1 MGQSEQTAR
10 KLEESIEEKDVIYK
24 LNQKKEIKILGL
36 PIFWFMTFLTLTIV
50 TVYTGNLPAGMI
62 GSLLVMVVFGEAL
75 GWIGD
80 RLPIVKSYLGGG
92 AIVAIFGSAYMVYS
106 GILPETVATSVS
118 DFMTTGGFLDF
129 YIAALITGSIL
140 GMNSKVLMKIG
151 VRYFVPIFGAVIG
164 AMLIAVIVA
173 FFIGFSL
180 QEAVLVITLP
190 ILGGG
195 MGAGAIP
202 MAQVYS
208 EFLGNPPSYYISI
221 LVPALALGN
230 VFAIVFASLLNS
242 LGKKVPSLTGN
253 GQLIPGFKMEEQKS
267 KFDISKMGIGL
278 LAALL
283 FFACGHL
290 LGAIIPLHP
299 YALMIIL
306 VAIAKIANVIPA
318 NVVEGASQWYQ
329 FVAKT
334 WTLALLF
341 GIGVAFTDL
350 NAVLAALSVQYILL
364 VAGVVCGAVLG
375 AALFGKIVGFYPIES
390 AISAGLC
397 MANMGG
403 TGDVA
408 VLSASK
414 RMQLMPFAQ
423 IASRLGGALILL
435 LAGLLMPFFL

>member
-1 MGQSEQTAR
+1 MGQTAK
-10 KLEESIEEKDVIYK
+10 KLEDTQP
-24 LNQKKEIKILGL
+24 LQNDKKTYDLYPKEQVKVMGL
-36 PIFWFMTFLTLTIV
+36 PIVWFAIFLLVTIV
-50 TVYTGNLPAGMI
+50 TVYTGTLPTGMI

-80 RLPIVKSYLGGG
+80 RMPIIKSYLGGG

-106 GILPETVATSVS
+106 GILPESVVTGV
-118 DFMTTGGFLDF
+118 DEFMTVGGFLDF

-151 VRYFVPIFGAVIG
+151 VRYFVPIFGAVLG
-164 AMLIAVIVA
+164 AMLIAGLVG
-173 FFIGFSL
+173 FFVGFSI
-180 QEAVLVITLP
+180 QEAVLVIALP

-208 EFLGNPPSYYISI
+208 EFLGQPASYYISI

-242 LGKKVPSLTGN
+242 LGNKFPSLSGN
-253 GQLIPGFKMEEQKS
+253 GQLIPGFKLEEKKS
-267 KFDISKMGIGL
+267 TFDISKMGIGL
-278 LAALL
+278 LIALL
-283 FFACGHL
+283 FFASGQL

-306 VAIAKIANVIPA
+306 VAIAKIANLIPQ

-350 NAVLAALSVQYILL
+350 NAVLAALSLQYILL
-364 VAGVVCGAVLG
+364 VAGVVFGAVLG
-375 AALFGKIVGFYPIES
+375 AGLLGRLVGFYPIES

-435 LAGLLMPFFL
+435 IAGLIIPLFL

>member
-1 MGQSEQTAR
+1 MTSN
-10 KLEESIEEKDVIYK
+10 ESKIYD
-24 LNQKKEIKILGL
+24 LNPNKQVKIMGL
-36 PIFWFMTFLTLTIV
+36 PILWFAIFLVTTIV
-50 TVYTGNLPAGMI
+50 TVYTGTLPTGMI

-75 GWIGD
+75 GWLGD
-80 RLPIVKSYLGGG
+80 RLPIIKSYLGGG

-106 GILPETVATSVS
+106 GILPESVS
-118 DFMTTGGFLDF
+118 AGVDEFMTAGGFLDF

-140 GMNSKVLMKIG
+140 GMNSKVLVKIG
-151 VRYFVPIFGAVIG
+151 ARYFVPIIGAVIG
-164 AMLIAVIVA
+164 AMLIAGLVG
-173 FFIGFSL
+173 FLIGFSV
-180 QEAVLVITLP
+180 QDAVLVIALP

-242 LGKKVPSLTGN
+242 LGNKVPSLSGN
-253 GQLIPGFKMEEQKS
+253 GQLIPGFTLEEKKS
-267 KFDISKMGIGL
+267 TFDISKMGIGL

-290 LGAIIPLHP
+290 LGAIVPLHP

-306 VAIAKIANVIPA
+306 VAIAKIANLIPG

-350 NAVLAALSVQYILL
+350 NAVLAALSIQYVLL
-364 VAGVVCGAVLG
+364 VAGVVFGAVIG
-375 AALFGKIVGFYPIES
+375 AALLGRIVGFYPIES

-408 VLSASK
+408 VLSAAK

-435 LAGLLMPFFL
+435 LAGLIIPLFL

>member
-1 MGQSEQTAR
+1 MEQTAR
-10 KLEESIEEKDVIYK
+10 KLENNEVTKQESTIYD
-24 LNQKKEIKILGL
+24 LNPNKQVKIMGL
-36 PIFWFMTFLTLTIV
+36 PILWFAIFLLITIV
-50 TVYTGNLPAGMI
+50 TVYTGTLPTGMI

-80 RLPIVKSYLGGG
+80 RLPIIKSYLGGG
-92 AIVAIFGSAYMVYS
+92 AIVAIFGSAYLVYS
-106 GILPETVATSVS
+106 GILPESVS
-118 DFMTTGGFLDF
+118 AGVDEFMTTGGFLDF

-140 GMNSKVLMKIG
+140 GMDSKVLVKIG
-151 VRYFVPIFGAVIG
+151 ARYFVPIIGAVFG
-164 AMLIAVIVA
+164 AMLIAGIVGLI
-173 FFIGFSL
+173 IGFSV
-180 QEAVLVITLP
+180 QDAVLVIALP

-242 LGKKVPSLTGN
+242 LGNKVPSLSGN
-253 GQLIPGFKMEEQKS
+253 GQLIPGFKLEEKKS
-267 KFDISKMGIGL
+267 TFDISKMGIGL

-306 VAIAKIANVIPA
+306 VAIAKIANLIPE

-350 NAVLAALSVQYILL
+350 NAVLAALSIQYVLL
-364 VAGVVCGAVLG
+364 VAGVVLGAVIG
-375 AALFGKIVGFYPIES
+375 AALLGRLVGFYPIES

-408 VLSASK
+408 VLSAAK

-435 LAGLLMPFFL
+435 LAGLIIPLFV

>member
-1 MGQSEQTAR
+1 MEQTAR
-10 KLEESIEEKDVIYK
+10 KLENNEVTNQESKIYD
-24 LNQKKEIKILGL
+24 LNPNKQVKIMGL
-36 PIFWFMTFLTLTIV
+36 PILWFAIFLLITIV
-50 TVYTGNLPAGMI
+50 TVYTGTLPTGMI

-80 RLPIVKSYLGGG
+80 RLPIIKSYLGGG
-92 AIVAIFGSAYMVYS
+92 AIVAIFGSAYLVYS
-106 GILPETVATSVS
+106 GILPESVS
-118 DFMTTGGFLDF
+118 AGVDEFMTTGGFLDF

-140 GMNSKVLMKIG
+140 GMNSKVLVKIG
-151 VRYFVPIFGAVIG
+151 ARYFVPIIGAVFG
-164 AMLIAVIVA
+164 AMLIAGLVGLL
-173 FFIGFSL
+173 IGFSV
-180 QEAVLVITLP
+180 QDAVLVIALP

-242 LGKKVPSLTGN
+242 LGNKVPSLSGN
-253 GQLIPGFKMEEQKS
+253 GQLIPGFKLEEKKS
-267 KFDISKMGIGL
+267 TFDISKMGIGL

-306 VAIAKIANVIPA
+306 VAIAKIANLIPE

-350 NAVLAALSVQYILL
+350 NAVLAALSIQYVLL
-364 VAGVVCGAVLG
+364 VAGVVFGAVLG
-375 AALFGKIVGFYPIES
+375 AALLGRLVGFYPIES

-408 VLSASK
+408 VLSAAK

-435 LAGLLMPFFL
+435 LAGLIIPLFV

>member
-1 MGQSEQTAR
+1 MAVEIVHNDKKPKIMG
-10 KLEESIEEKDVIYK
+10 I
-24 LNQKKEIKILGL
+24 
-36 PIFWFMTFLTLTIV
+36 PIFWFAIFLLITIV
-50 TVYTGNLPAGMI
+50 SVYTGTLPTGMI

-80 RLPIVKSYLGGG
+80 RLPIVKTFLGGG

-106 GILPETVATSVS
+106 GILPESVVTSV
-118 DFMTTGGFLDF
+118 DEFMTDGGFLDF

-140 GMNSKVLMKIG
+140 GMNSKVLMKVG
-151 VRYFVPIFGAVIG
+151 VRYIIPILGAVFGAMAIAALIG
-164 AMLIAVIVA
+164 LL
-173 FFIGFSL
+173 IGFSI
-180 QEAVLVITLP
+180 QDAVLVIALP

-195 MGAGAIP
+195 MGAGAVP
-202 MAQVYS
+202 MAQVFS
-208 EFLGNPPSYYISI
+208 DFLGNPPSYYISI

-230 VFAIVFASLLNS
+230 VFAIVFASLLNN
-242 LGKKVPSLTGN
+242 LGNKFPSLTGN
-253 GQLIPGFKMEEQKS
+253 GKLIPGFKIEKDNS
-267 KFDISKMGIGL
+267 TFDISKMGMGL
-278 LAALL
+278 LAALV
-283 FFACGHL
+283 FFACGHI

-306 VAIAKIANVIPA
+306 VAIAKLANIIPDI
-318 NVVEGASQWYQ
+318 VVEGASQWYQ

-341 GIGVAFTDL
+341 GIGVAYTDL
-350 NAVLAALSVQYILL
+350 EAVLAALTLQYILL
-364 VAGVVCGAVLG
+364 VAGVVLGAVIGAGLLG
-375 AALFGKIVGFYPIES
+375 RFVGFYPVES

-414 RMQLMPFAQ
+414 RMELMPFAQ

-435 LAGLLMPFFL
+435 LAGLIIPFFV

>member
-1 MGQSEQTAR
+1 MEQTAR
-10 KLEESIEEKDVIYK
+10 KLE
-24 LNQKKEIKILGL
+24 NKEITSNESKIYDLNPNKQVKIMGL
-36 PIFWFMTFLTLTIV
+36 PILWFAIFLVTTIV
-50 TVYTGNLPAGMI
+50 TVYTGTLPTGMI

-75 GWIGD
+75 GWLGD
-80 RLPIVKSYLGGG
+80 RLPIIKSYLGGG

-106 GILPETVATSVS
+106 GILPESVS
-118 DFMTTGGFLDF
+118 AGVDEFMTAGGFLDF

-140 GMNSKVLMKIG
+140 GMNSKVLVKIG
-151 VRYFVPIFGAVIG
+151 ARYFVPIIGAVIG
-164 AMLIAVIVA
+164 AMLIAGLVG
-173 FFIGFSL
+173 FLIGFSV
-180 QEAVLVITLP
+180 QDAVLVIALP

-242 LGKKVPSLTGN
+242 LGNKVPSLSGN
-253 GQLIPGFKMEEQKS
+253 GQLIPGFTLEEKKS
-267 KFDISKMGIGL
+267 TFDISKMGIGL

-290 LGAIIPLHP
+290 LGAIVPLHP

-306 VAIAKIANVIPA
+306 VAIAKIANLIPG

-350 NAVLAALSVQYILL
+350 NAVLAALSIQYVLL
-364 VAGVVCGAVLG
+364 VAGVVFGAVIG
-375 AALFGKIVGFYPIES
+375 AALLGRIVGFYPIES

-408 VLSASK
+408 VLSAAK

-435 LAGLLMPFFL
+435 LAGLIIPLFL

>member
-1 MGQSEQTAR
+1 MEQTA
-10 KLEESIEEKDVIYK
+10 KKFEDTELIKNKGEMHELS
-24 LNQKKEIKILGL
+24 QKSEVKILGL
-36 PIFWFMTFLTLTIV
+36 PLIWFAIFLTITIV

-62 GSLLVMVVFGEAL
+62 GSLLVMVVFGEFL

-80 RLPIVKSYLGGG
+80 RLPIVKIYLGGG

-106 GILPETVATSVS
+106 GILPETVTTDVT
-118 DFMTTGGFLDF
+118 DFMTTGGFFDF

-151 VRYFVPIFGAVIG
+151 VRYFGAVLG
-164 AMLIAVIVA
+164 AMAIAALVGILIAYSV
-173 FFIGFSL
+173 

-190 ILGGG
+190 IRGGG

-208 EFLGNPPSYYISI
+208 EFLGNSPSYYISM

-230 VFAIVFASLLNS
+230 VFAIIFASLLNT
-242 LGKKVPSLTGN
+242 LGNKVPSLSGN
-253 GQLIPGFKMEEQKS
+253 GQLIPGFKMEQKKS
-267 KFDISKMGIGL
+267 TFDISKMGIGL

-299 YALMIIL
+299 YAIMIIL
-306 VAIAKIANVIPA
+306 VAIAKIVNVIPQ

-350 NAVLAALSVQYILL
+350 NAVLAAMSVQYVLL
-364 VAGVVCGAVLG
+364 VAGVVFGAVLG
-375 AALFGKIVGFYPIES
+375 AALLGKAVGFYPIES
-390 AISAGLC
+390 AITAGLC

-423 IASRLGGALILL
+423 IASRLGGAIILL
-435 LAGLLMPFFL
+435 LAGLIMPLFI

>member
-1 MGQSEQTAR
+1 MEQTAK
-10 KLEESIEEKDVIYK
+10 KLVDTELIKDNEKLYE
-24 LNQKKEIKILGL
+24 LNPKNKVKILGL
-36 PIFWFMTFLTLTIV
+36 PITWFAIFLTITIV
-50 TVYTGNLPAGMI
+50 SVYTGNLPGGMI
-62 GSLLVMVVFGEAL
+62 GSLLVMVMFGEAL

-80 RLPIVKSYLGGG
+80 RLPIIKSYLGGG

-106 GILPETVATSVS
+106 GILPETVATSVT
-118 DFMTTGGFLDF
+118 DFMTTDGFLDF

-164 AMLIAVIVA
+164 AMAIAALVGLL
-173 FFIGFSL
+173 IGFSL

-202 MAQVYS
+202 MAQIYS
-208 EFLGNPPSYYISI
+208 DFLGNSPSYYISI

-242 LGKKVPSLTGN
+242 LGNKVPSLSGK
-253 GQLIPGFKMEEQKS
+253 GQLIPGFKMEEKVS
-267 KFDISKMGIGL
+267 TFDISKMAVGL

-306 VAIAKIANVIPA
+306 VAIAKIANIIPQ

-350 NAVLAALSVQYILL
+350 NAVLAALSLQYILL
-364 VAGVVCGAVLG
+364 VAGVVLGAVLG
-375 AALFGKIVGFYPIES
+375 AGLLGKVVGFYPIES

-423 IASRLGGALILL
+423 IASRLGGAIILL
-435 LAGLLMPFFL
+435 LAGLIIPLFL